1 MIQFC
6 YLRLYLGIET
16 VSCRCFATD
25 GMDGHELKFEKDG
38 PTFSSFNANASKK
51 EIKHQKNLRYRSIWC
66 LGQLA
71 LCNDLTIEL
80 T

>member
-25 GMDGHELKFEKDG
+25 GMDGHELKLEKDG

-51 EIKHQKNLRYRSIWC
+51 EKKTPKTFTLQEHLVF
-66 LGQLA
+66 G
-71 LCNDLTIEL
+71 
-80 T
+80 

>member
-1 MIQFC
+1 MVQFC

-16 VSCRCFATD
+16 VSCRSFATD
-25 GMDGHELKFEKDG
+25 GRDKHELKLENDG

-51 EIKHQKNLRYRSIWC
+51 TPKNLRYRSIWC
-66 LGQLA
+66 LGKLA
-71 LCNDLTIEL
+71 LCNDFTIEL